1 MTKQELIGF
10 YQTKM
15 NHIQLCY
22 ASLIL
27 WSHEDMAEF
36 FDRFHNELD
45 DDIKVFPNAMTL
57 IGDKVGMKIASEEL
71 YQSSYRSAV
80 KELFPLT
87 KLYCHQTKQ
96 LDHLKSQ
103 PWFQFWRILRNCW
116 SHDMVFNLNSDEKS
130 KLPLTWS
137 GVTLDESI
145 NGKPLIHG
153 ICSYQKVY
161 ELIETGQKYVQQDL
175 A

>member
-1 MTKQELIGF
+1 MTKQELLGY

-15 NHIQLCY
+15 NHIQLSY

-27 WSHEDMAEF
+27 WSHEDMPEF
-36 FDRFHNELD
+36 FDKFHNELD
-45 DDIKVFPNAMTL
+45 NDIKVFPNAMVL
-57 IGDKVGMKIASEEL
+57 IGDEVRMKIASEEL

-96 LDHLKSQ
+96 LDDLKLQ

-116 SHDMVFNLNSDEKS
+116 SHDMVFNLNPDEKS

-137 GVTLDESI
+137 GITLDDSI
-145 NGKPLIHG
+145 NGKPLTHG
-153 ICSYQKVY
+153 VCSYKKLY
-161 ELIETGQKYVQQDL
+161 ELLEAGQRYAQGL

>member
-1 MTKQELIGF
+1 MTKQDLIGF

-15 NHIQLCY
+15 NQIQLSY

-27 WSHEDMAEF
+27 WSHEDIPEF
-36 FDRFHNELD
+36 FDKFHREID
-45 DDIKVFPNAMTL
+45 DVIKVFPHAATL
-57 IGDKVGMKIASEEL
+57 INDEASMRIATEEL

-87 KLYCHQTKQ
+87 KLYCHQTGQ
-96 LDHLKSQ
+96 LNDFKSQ
-103 PWFQFWRILRNCW
+103 SWFQFWRILRNCW
-116 SHDMVFNLNSDEKS
+116 SHDMTFNLNPDEKS

-145 NGKPLIHG
+145 NGKPLTHG
-153 ICSYQKVY
+153 VCSYKKMY
-161 ELIETGQKYVQQDL
+161 ELIETGQKYVLQEL